1 MQSGEEQWEEEH
13 QIVLDQFP
21 TMQVIL
27 WVTCIHGITEPR
39 EGEPERLPGIINQ
52 LADSII
58 RAANLA
64 VRQ

>member
-27 WVTCIHGITEPR
+27 WVTCIHGITEAR

-52 LADSII
+52 LADSIL

-64 VRQ
+64 VCQ

>member
-39 EGEPERLPGIINQ
+39 EGEPERLPGIINRMINS
-52 LADSII
+52 LL

-64 VRQ
+64 VCQ

>member
-39 EGEPERLPGIINQ
+39 EGEPERLPGTINQ